1 MFKERDP
8 GHLTA
13 EKHLLKRHLNWH
25 RASAKFLAEDGV
37 QTSHISTAPPL
48 VEPEL
53 GIWFDGRD
61 YHYQQYR
68 YDRLQDAIAYA
79 KLDRSRPEFHEEP
92 LPRSWKEW
100 HGPTPEEAARMTSF
114 GIVYEHGF
122 YYYGAYRYDFL
133 ADAVNYASRTAELPA
148 SERDVHRELDQ

>member
-1 MFKERDP
+1 M
-8 GHLTA
+8 
-13 EKHLLKRHLNWH
+13 
-25 RASAKFLAEDGV
+25 

-53 GIWFDGRD
+53 GIWFDGRA

-79 KLDRSRPEFHEEP
+79 KLDRGRPGFHEEP
-92 LPRSWKEW
+92 LPRYWKEW
-100 HGPTPEEAARMTSF
+100 HGPTSEEAARMARF
-114 GIVYEHGF
+114 GIVYEQGF

-133 ADAVNYASRTAELPA
+133 ADAVDYASRTAGLPS